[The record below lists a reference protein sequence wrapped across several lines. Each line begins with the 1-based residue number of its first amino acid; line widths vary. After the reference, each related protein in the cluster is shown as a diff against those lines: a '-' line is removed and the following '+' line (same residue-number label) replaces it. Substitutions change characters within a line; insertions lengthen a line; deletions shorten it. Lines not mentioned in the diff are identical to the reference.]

1 VNDIKYY
8 TLLGWDG
15 ENGLYQSKVIDI
27 LGFSYNGQT
36 IFGKRMFKNIPDK
49 KNPTRLIFRYS
60 TDAVM
65 SLRYDRQ
72 SYEVNTTKTK
82 QKNKPKN
89 SKNYSKAQKADKKI
103 VKTKRY
109 FDEMIIYN
117 SISPLNKFVVGQY
130 QFYYPNAE
138 ELVGLQLIDNK
149 WVYRPNIDARN
160 APDDQDNYDPAKKKT
175 TNKVPQYH

>member
-1 VNDIKYY
+1 MQDPEQAILKNGDWYGAYIINNTIEVNDIKYY

-72 SYEVNTTKTK
+72 SYEVNTTKT
-82 QKNKPKN
+82 NKKTN
-89 SKNYSKAQKADKKI
+89 LKILKII
-103 VKTKRY
+103 VKH
-109 FDEMIIYN
+109 
-117 SISPLNKFVVGQY
+117 
-130 QFYYPNAE
+130 
-138 ELVGLQLIDNK
+138 
-149 WVYRPNIDARN
+149 
-160 APDDQDNYDPAKKKT
+160 KKQIK
-175 TNKVPQYH
+175 KL